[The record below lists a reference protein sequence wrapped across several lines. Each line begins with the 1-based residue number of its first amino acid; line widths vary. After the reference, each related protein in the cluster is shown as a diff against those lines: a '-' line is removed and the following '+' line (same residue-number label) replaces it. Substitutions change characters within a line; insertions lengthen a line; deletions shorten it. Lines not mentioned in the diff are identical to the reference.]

1 METVKKYL
9 AIASIATAC
18 ALLAGCSSDKADE
31 IYARLQGQNPEVLS
45 LAAEMLGA
53 DGLSDD
59 QLPEGV
65 EVALNR
71 SALASN
77 DLSLYDAPSPVGSV
91 VGSVPA
97 GERVQVTGV
106 VRRPDGARWYDVQ
119 YQGASGYTCGGLDFS
134 ADAGSDSAADPEA
147 TVTPEATLGPEAT
160 VTPEPTIGPEA
171 TVTPEPTLDPDTAV
185 TPEPTM
191 DPDATQAPEPSLAPT
206 ETPALTPEPA
216 PEPSQTLSP
225 TLAPIDLETPAPS
238 ETPAPVETPLPESTA
253 DVSAEPT
260 DSPEPDW
267 PAETALHATG
277 VVQKDNVRLRAH
289 PSTQEK
295 TVASIDG
302 GVCLTVVSCVRM
314 PDGDWYG
321 VLWQGGKAYVRGD
334 MVALSV
340 SPSDTPEPTQTPD
353 ATTAPDITA
362 TPEPTAAPDITAA
375 PESTETALSILT
387 PEVTPDAAATP
398 SPEPTPEPTPQPTPE
413 PTPEP
418 TSEPTR
424 EAAQS
429 PA

>member
-134 ADAGSDSAADPEA
+134 TDAGSESAADPEA
-147 TVTPEATLGPEAT
+147 TVTPEATLD
-160 VTPEPTIGPEA
+160 PEA

-253 DVSAEPT
+253 DVSAEP
-260 DSPEPDW
+260 DASPKPDW
-267 PAETALHATG
+267 PAETALHAVS

-375 PESTETALSILT
+375 PESTETAPSILT
-387 PEVTPDAAATP
+387 PEVTPDPAATP

-418 TSEPTR
+418 TR